1 MLTSDPPASAPSS
14 RARAT
19 LSSATCRARASARDE
34 AVAPAMPVSGGAP
47 WWPTAVTTST
57 GAVHRAHPSAAAS
70 SGPGALQGGGPGA
83 AAPGTFGPSGPLALL
98 PMALPDALAPP
109 EGADPQ
115 QERWLAL
122 LGAVARLGGDLELR
136 AVLQRIVDA
145 SRALVGAR
153 WAALGVLGQD
163 GCLEELITSGMTET
177 EVARIDRPACGL
189 GVLAEM
195 VRHPR
200 PLRLDDLREHPAFV
214 GFPPGHPVMRSF
226 LGVPLS
232 TGDEVFGNL
241 YLTDRDGPDGQ
252 VVSFTEADEQVVR
265 ALAAAAGAAVA
276 NAHLYEQSLRRQG
289 WLRAT
294 ATASRALVPSG
305 RAAGARQVAAAA
317 RTAAV
322 ARGVVLLLP
331 AAGGALPVVEA
342 VDGSLG
348 LVGGDELPLSLVG
361 EHLEPGGPPL
371 APASPALAQ
380 HLGVGHGARA
390 GSALVCRV
398 DPRQGRRTVG
408 APPDDPSTVGLLVLV
423 WDGKQAASVLA
434 HDAADVVAFADRV
447 ALALEVSRAQAYRA
461 RLAVFEDRDRIARD
475 LHDLVIQ
482 RLFAVGMSLQAVERQ
497 VPGAAGQRVR
507 TAVDDLDETIDEV
520 RRTIFSL
527 HARPGA
533 GHMRADV
540 EHEVLQATGHLGFA
554 PAQHLSGALED
565 LPWALRADVLAV
577 LREALSNTARHA
589 GASAVDVSLAVGDVV
604 EVTVRDDGRGLGRT
618 GRRSGLAN
626 LERRA
631 VARGGSLEVGP
642 APGGG
647 TVVRWSA
654 PAT

>member
-1 MLTSDPPASAPSS
+1 MD
-14 RARAT
+14 
-19 LSSATCRARASARDE
+19 
-34 AVAPAMPVSGGAP
+34 
-47 WWPTAVTTST
+47 
-57 GAVHRAHPSAAAS
+57 
-70 SGPGALQGGGPGA
+70 
-83 AAPGTFGPSGPLALL
+83 
-98 PMALPDALAPP
+98 LPDVLAPP
-109 EGADPQ
+109 EGADPLQ
-115 QERWLAL
+115 GRWLAL
-122 LGAVARLGGDLELR
+122 LGAVAELGGDLELR

-145 SRALVGAR
+145 ARTLVGAR

-163 GCLEELITSGMTET
+163 GGLEELITSGMTEA
-177 EVARIDRPACGL
+177 ERARIDRPACGL
-189 GVLAEM
+189 GVLAEV

-241 YLTDRDGPDGQ
+241 YLTDRGGSDGGSA
-252 VVSFTEADEQVVR
+252 SFTEADEQVVR
-265 ALAAAAGAAVA
+265 ALAAAAGVAVA
-276 NAHLYEQSLRRQG
+276 NARLYEQSLRRQA

-317 RTAAV
+317 RTAAA
-322 ARGVVLLLP
+322 ARGVALLLP
-331 AAGGALPVVEA
+331 AADGALPVVEA
-342 VDGSLG
+342 VDGRLD

-361 EHLEPGGPPL
+361 EHLEPGTAPL
-371 APASPALAQ
+371 ARASPALAR
-380 HLGVGHGARA
+380 HLGVGS

-398 DPRQGRRTVG
+398 DPRQGRRPVS
-408 APPDDPSTVGLLVLV
+408 APPDEPPTVGLLVLA
-423 WDGKQAASVLA
+423 WDGGQAASVLA

-447 ALALEVSRAQAYRA
+447 ALALEAARAHAYRA

-497 VPGAAGQRVR
+497 VPGTAGQRVR

-533 GHMRADV
+533 GDMRADV
-540 EHEVLQATGHLGFA
+540 EHEVLQAAGHLGFA
-554 PAQHLSGALED
+554 PAQHLSGALER

-577 LREALSNTARHA
+577 LREALSNAARHA
-589 GASAVDVSLAVGDVV
+589 GASAVDVSVAVDDVV
-604 EVTVRDDGRGLGRT
+604 EVTVRDDGRGLGGT

-631 VARGGSLEVGP
+631 LERGGSLEVGP